1 VNEAAF
7 VRWLMVADLKEL
19 PTLEDLLGRP
29 EWQRRAACRGEGTE
43 GFVLAR
49 GAGGYTKAKEL
60 CAVCVVRQDCLEM
73 ALADDELVGRWGGT
87 TGSERR
93 RMRASRG
100 VA

>member
-7 VRWLMVADLKEL
+7 VRWLMVADAREL

-49 GAGGYTKAKEL
+49 GAGGYTNAKGL
-60 CAVCVVRQDCLEM
+60 CAVCAVRRECLEM
-73 ALADDELVGRWGGT
+73 ALADDELVGLWGGT
-87 TGSERR
+87 TSAERS